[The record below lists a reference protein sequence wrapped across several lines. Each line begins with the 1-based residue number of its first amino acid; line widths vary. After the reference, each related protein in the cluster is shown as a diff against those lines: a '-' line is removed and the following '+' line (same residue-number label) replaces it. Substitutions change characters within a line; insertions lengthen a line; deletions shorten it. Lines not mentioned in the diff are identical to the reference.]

1 MHKLN
6 LTLRSVFPS
15 FGGVRGGLTPLCSPL
30 LWRGRGGLT
39 ILLLFVSLLANAQT
53 LPQGLG
59 IQIGFAEPILRLNGA
74 NSSIKADSLVNK
86 TKLNGFKVGV
96 VYDASF
102 IKGFGASIG
111 VNYTFGA
118 SKTAWQQKNSFSQFP
133 QIRTYTWYHQLELA
147 VDWQYKFEIAKET
160 YLILYS
166 GPSVQCAVAMQDRTD
181 TKKLGGDITKGDKV
195 SRFSTDADADGH
207 TNTLRRLNLTWGVGA
222 GFQYQRYFLRG
233 GYDFGLLNPYKDT
246 NFNQMG
252 YDLDRHTR
260 GRLDQ
265 WNIRLGVYLWQN

>member
-1 MHKLN
+1 MKRIYTVLV
-6 LTLRSVFPS
+6 LGVFAVM
-15 FGGVRGGLTPLCSPL
+15 GY
-30 LWRGRGGLT
+30 
-39 ILLLFVSLLANAQT
+39 AQS

-59 IQIGFAEPILRLNGA
+59 IQIGFAEPILRLNTPRSA
-74 NSSIKADSLVNK
+74 LKADSLADK
-86 TKLNGFKVGV
+86 TVLNGLKVGV

-102 IKGFGASIG
+102 VKGFGATIG

-118 SKTAWQQKNSFSQFP
+118 AKTSWTPKYTFSTTP
-133 QIRTYTWYHQLELA
+133 QLRTYTWYHQAELT

-166 GPSVQCAVAMQDRTD
+166 GPSIQCAFALQNRTD
-181 TKKLGGDITKGDKV
+181 TKELGGDITKGDKT
-195 SRFSTDADADGH
+195 SRFSTKADENGY

-222 GFQYQRYFLRG
+222 GFQYQRYFIRG
-233 GYDFGLLNPYKDT
+233 GYDFGLINPYKDT
-246 NFNQMG
+246 NFNRMG

-265 WNIRLGVYLWQN
+265 WNIRLGIYFWQR